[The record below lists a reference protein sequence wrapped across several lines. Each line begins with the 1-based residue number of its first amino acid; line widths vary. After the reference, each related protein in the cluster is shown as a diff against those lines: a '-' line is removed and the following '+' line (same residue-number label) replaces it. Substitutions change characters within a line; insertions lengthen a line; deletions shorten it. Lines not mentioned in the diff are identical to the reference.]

1 MIRLMVLGA
10 ALVGLAA
17 CAGPPPVP
25 TTRQVPLDVQTR
37 AISSAA
43 LFGAPRPYAPER
55 SNAQIAQDILELGF
69 RLESGREIPHFS
81 RFEGPVAL
89 RLAGAIPP
97 LGTVEIDRLVVR
109 LRSEAGLD
117 IRRVSDA
124 PAQIVVEFVPRAEM
138 RRLVPDASCFVLPN
152 MSSWDEFRADPRAR
166 RLDWTQVVTREKAL
180 VIAPADTTV
189 QEMRDCLQEEVGQA
203 LGPLNDLYRIGE
215 TVFNDDNFQTALT
228 GYDMLILRVWNHPS
242 LRPGMPRSEVAE
254 RLPTLLAQLNP
265 RGGRAAANLPLD
277 PVPTP
282 AAWTTAIEG
291 SLGAANRRQSFA
303 RAQTALR
310 IALAE
315 GWQDER
321 LAFSL
326 FLAARFAPPGEGTR
340 AIEALASAAA
350 IYGARPGGA
359 VPRAHVD
366 LHLAAQALAAGQH
379 DLVLRLTESAITPA
393 RRSENGALL
402 SSLMLMRAE
411 ALQRTGRAGMAEQ
424 LRRDAVP
431 YAIFGFGS
439 RRAAENRRDEIAAL
453 IQQ

>member
-1 MIRLMVLGA
+1 MRVLLAFGA
-10 ALVGLAA
+10 VLGLAA
-17 CAGPPPVP
+17 CAAPAPAPSPRVA
-25 TTRQVPLDVQTR
+25 LDVQTR
-37 AISSAA
+37 AVSSAA
-43 LFGAPRPYAPER
+43 LFGPPRPYAPER

-69 RLESGREIPHFS
+69 RLESGREIPQFS

-89 RLAGAIPP
+89 RLAGAVPP
-97 LGTVEIDRLVVR
+97 LGATETDRLVAR
-109 LRSEAGLD
+109 LRAEAGLD
-117 IRRVSDA
+117 IRRISEGR
-124 PAQIVVEFVPRAEM
+124 AQIVVEFVPRAQM
-138 RRLVPDASCFVLPN
+138 RRLVPEASCFVLPN
-152 MSSWDEFRADPRAR
+152 MSSWDEFRAAPRAS

-228 GYDMLILRVWNHPS
+228 GFDMLVLRVWNHPS
-242 LRPGMPRSEVAE
+242 LRPGMRREDVAA
-254 RLPTLLAQLNP
+254 RLPALLAQLNP
-265 RGGRAAANLPLD
+265 RGARPSNLPLD

-282 AAWTTAIEG
+282 AAWTAAIEAALG
-291 SLGAANRRQSFA
+291 SPSRRQSFA